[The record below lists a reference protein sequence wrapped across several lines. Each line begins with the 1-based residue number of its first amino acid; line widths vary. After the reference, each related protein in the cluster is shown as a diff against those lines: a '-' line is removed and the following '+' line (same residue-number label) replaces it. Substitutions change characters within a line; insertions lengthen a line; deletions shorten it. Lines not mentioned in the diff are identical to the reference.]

1 MILEHEGRLFELK
14 ASNCVISVT
23 LPIKNKKLSGD
34 TSSTLTTSEGSK
46 AKVLSVACVIAFED
60 GEHLTELMTLAE
72 ATETSG
78 KRRVYRIQQEDAQ
91 VADIREVIFDGNFSY
106 RKTEGL
112 LAWSVTFSLLQYNSV
127 AEAKEMKQQQ
137 RQANRAATSDSAL
150 GNPVAATNPTEPEN
164 LNKEPINKQ
173 LNQFEKLLKKIDKML
188 EPDSDNENHQNLQ
201 T

>member
-34 TSSTLTTSEGSK
+34 TSSTLTTNEGSK

-78 KRRVYRIQQEDAQ
+78 KRRVYRIQQADAQ
-91 VADIREVIFDGNFSY
+91 IADIREVIFDGNFSY

-127 AEAKEMKQQQ
+127 AEAKEIRQQQ
-137 RQANRAATSDSAL
+137 QQANKAATSDSAL
-150 GNPVAATNPTEPEN
+150 GSPIVATQPAEPASAN
-164 LNKEPINKQ
+164 DPPDRKS
-173 LNQFEKLLKKIDKML
+173 LNQFEQLLKKIDQML
-188 EPDSDNENHQNLQ
+188 EPDSDNEHNQNLQ